1 MAPRNCCPFHLLFF
15 DHPGCHNRSWED
27 SRQLAKRPFEAGRYL
42 PFKKQ
47 SMRVTEIKTYS
58 STVDPTF
65 TFPALI
71 YGLRT
76 LAREAASSIVQEAH
90 GWVDK
95 NRHKAVL
102 FSIPQQRVAE

>member
-1 MAPRNCCPFHLLFF
+1 MALGAAVHFISSFLIIPAAITVHGKILVNF
-15 DHPGCHNRSWED
+15 
-27 SRQLAKRPFEAGRYL
+27 AKRPFEAGHYL

-47 SMRVTEIKTYS
+47 SMRATEIKTYS

-76 LAREAASSIVQEAH
+76 LAWEAASSIVQEAH
-90 GWVDK
+90 EWVDK
-95 NRHKAVL
+95 KKYSL
-102 FSIPQQRVAE
+102 FRSR